1 MPKDF
6 GTKYPIWLLGNDGS
20 SMDEYHNE
28 EYDLIEHDDYW
39 LIPLRGTRVAKIII
53 DLALRIE
60 FIDAS
65 ENETLIW
72 IGGSI
77 RIRSQGNEYM
87 LHGDNPKELAPIL
100 ELWGSAVD
108 SAAAHKD
115 GRLEVK
121 FRDGSDFCA
130 YPLPATES
138 WGVTGQRWLRIVC
151 MPGGDLAVW
160 KSDPVPNNQ

>member
-1 MPKDF
+1 
-6 GTKYPIWLLGNDGS
+6 
-20 SMDEYHNE
+20 MDEYHNE

-138 WGVTGQRWLRIVC
+138 WGVTDNDGFGSSVC
-151 MPGGDLAVW
+151 REAILLCGSQIRCRTSNKNL
-160 KSDPVPNNQ
+160 S